1 LEEIVVK
8 APFSPIHAACQ
19 QLITMIATE
28 VEDRTSERGFECDA
42 LGGGTGTL
50 DICNEANDLHLKG
63 KEAGGCVDIT
73 IGEVLPSRLP
83 YLICEIRY
91 PESYR
96 ELKDVASTWLMD
108 YDKEVLAVIIVE
120 VTKPAT
126 TENFNPANR
135 AGFAEVWERDR

>member
-1 LEEIVVK
+1 
-8 APFSPIHAACQ
+8 
-19 QLITMIATE
+19 M
-28 VEDRTSERGFECDA
+28 SERGFECDA

-50 DICNEANDLHLKG
+50 DIYNEANDLYLKG
-63 KEAGGCVDIT
+63 KEASGCVDIM
-73 IGEVLPSRLP
+73 IGEVLPPRLP
-83 YLICEIRY
+83 YLICEIGY

-108 YDKEVLAVIIVE
+108 YDKEVPAVIIVE
-120 VTKPAT
+120 VTKPAS